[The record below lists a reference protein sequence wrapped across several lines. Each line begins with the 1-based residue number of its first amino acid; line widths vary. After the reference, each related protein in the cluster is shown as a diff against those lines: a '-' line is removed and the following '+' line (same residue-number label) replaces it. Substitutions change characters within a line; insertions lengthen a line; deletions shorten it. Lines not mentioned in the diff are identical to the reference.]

1 MSHGQDS
8 SLSATELLHLLR
20 SNARWW
26 IAPAV
31 ACAMLAAVYSL
42 VAPRYWRATQALT
55 VRPEAAGVSEQR
67 LGKFADLSEMK
78 VLQATILELAKS
90 QGVVQETLKAV
101 GPTGWFRSEANWPT
115 AQDVADFR
123 EQVDLRPPGGAEFG
137 QTEVFYLSVLD
148 KNRARASALVAA
160 LADQL
165 ESRMKSLRDARA
177 QSMMAELEG
186 TVAMAENDLAV
197 RTLRLSDFEAQI
209 GADLPE
215 LRNLISTNGTPSD
228 AASEMQAI
236 EAERR
241 ANEAL
246 RRENEQLLA
255 LLTIARQDPR
265 QLVAMPTSLLKS
277 QPALS
282 RLKDALVDAQVVT
295 ANRMGRLAEAH
306 PFVVAARETQQ
317 RIRDQLHEEL
327 SVAIAGLEVDLDFN
341 ASRDRSLG
349 NKLSAGRER
358 LAGLAAGRAE
368 YANLVAA
375 VESHARIVEAAL
387 KNLADARA
395 DHASAHSASVIG
407 RIDGVEAGVRPV
419 GLGRSSITAAGGV
432 GGLLLG
438 LGLVFLFGDSLPTA
452 SESKLADVVRLK
464 TERPRVNG
472 HIHPV
477 HRAAG
482 DLFSFFRGIDVPKV
496 LRGVKRTRPRSFRV
510 H

>member
-1 MSHGQDS
+1 
-8 SLSATELLHLLR
+8 
-20 SNARWW
+20 
-26 IAPAV
+26 
-31 ACAMLAAVYSL
+31 
-42 VAPRYWRATQALT
+42 
-55 VRPEAAGVSEQR
+55 
-67 LGKFADLSEMK
+67 
-78 VLQATILELAKS
+78 
-90 QGVVQETLKAV
+90 
-101 GPTGWFRSEANWPT
+101 
-115 AQDVADFR
+115 
-123 EQVDLRPPGGAEFG
+123 
-137 QTEVFYLSVLD
+137 
-148 KNRARASALVAA
+148 
-160 LADQL
+160 
-165 ESRMKSLRDARA
+165 
-177 QSMMAELEG
+177 
-186 TVAMAENDLAV
+186 
-197 RTLRLSDFEAQI
+197 
-209 GADLPE
+209 
-215 LRNLISTNGTPSD
+215 
-228 AASEMQAI
+228 
-236 EAERR
+236 
-241 ANEAL
+241 
-246 RRENEQLLA
+246 
-255 LLTIARQDPR
+255 
-265 QLVAMPTSLLKS
+265 MPTSLLKS

-419 GLGRSSITAAGGV
+419 GLGRSLITAAGGV